1 MSQTVIV
8 DLGHTQYPI
17 LISDQIAAEDALSLI
32 RHKRVMIVTNDV
44 IAPLYLSH
52 WQEMLLEAEFACS
65 TCILPD
71 GERHKN
77 SETLSKIYSQL
88 LEENFSRNST
98 IIALG
103 GGVIGDMSG
112 FVAATYQRG
121 IDLVQVPTSL
131 LACVDSSV
139 GGKTGINHPLG
150 KNMIGAFYQPQ
161 AVLIE
166 MNMLSTLS
174 DNEYKAGL
182 AEVIKYGCII
192 DRDFFCW
199 LEANIEKL
207 MERDSD
213 ALSYSIQRSCELKV
227 QVVAEDE
234 KETSGV
240 RALLNLGHTFG
251 HAIEAVQKY
260 QGLKHGE
267 AVAVGI
273 LIASALSKAL
283 GMISAEDVERI
294 KCLIEKVGLPMTIP
308 RDVTRELFWQAM
320 RRDKKND
327 QGQVKFILLKGLGDA
342 ILKTDV
348 SVGDVDSVL
357 DNYFPVDI

>member
-1 MSQTVIV
+1 MPKTVV
-8 DLGHTQYPI
+8 LDLGHTQYPI
-17 LISDQIAAEDALSLI
+17 LISDQIIADDIQPLI

-52 WQEMLLEAEFACS
+52 WQEKLLRAGLTCS

-88 LEENFSRNST
+88 LEESFSRNST

-166 MNMLSTLS
+166 MKMLSTLP

-207 MERDSD
+207 MQRDSD
-213 ALSYSIQRSCELKV
+213 VLSYAIQRSCELKA

-234 KETSGV
+234 KETLGV

-267 AVAVGI
+267 AVAIGI
-273 LIASALSKAL
+273 LIASDLSKAL
-283 GMISAEDVERI
+283 GMVSAEDVGRI
-294 KCLIEKVGLPMTIP
+294 KYLIEKVGLPMKIP
-308 RDVTRELFWQAM
+308 KDVARAPFWQAM

-327 QGQVKFILLKGLGDA
+327 QGQVKFILLKGLGNA
-342 ILKTDV
+342 TLKTDV
-348 SVGDVDSVL
+348 SVEDVETI
-357 DNYFPVDI
+357 VDIYFK